1 MASPAG
7 QFPDEY
13 EPDDDQPGLSIR
25 PLSHADLDA
34 ILDDLEADRDSL
46 LAGTSADR
54 PVVAVRVRATV
65 GRPGASAHA
74 AYQAHRAGELAGWL
88 RGLPWRLAV
97 MLGTGVAAVLLA
109 PRLSLLVGV

>member
-7 QFPDEY
+7 QFPFEY
-13 EPDDDQPGLSIR
+13 EPDDEPPGLSIR

-34 ILDDLEADRDSL
+34 ILAGLEDDRDSL
-46 LAGTSADR
+46 LAGTSTGR

-74 AYQAHRAGELAGWL
+74 AYQSRRSVELATWL
-88 RGLPWRLAV
+88 RGLPWR
-97 MLGTGVAAVLLA
+97 AALTL
-109 PRLSLLVGV
+109 